1 MKKQKKSEQE
11 ILSIL
16 AKEIHNSSGYIG
28 GEIVSRRKKSLE
40 YYLGNPLGN
49 EQEGRSQVV
58 SNDVMDTVE
67 SLMPSLM
74 KIFTSG
80 DNVFACEGV
89 GPEDEEMARQ
99 ASDYINHIF
108 LKENNGFTS
117 LYTAFKDALIQKN
130 GILKV
135 YWDDSS
141 KTEREEYTRLTDDE
155 FTDLVEDSEVSV
167 THHSEYKESITDDRG
182 KEIDKVTLHDV
193 VIHRTKLYGRVRID
207 PVPPEEFLIERR
219 CKDIDSA
226 NFVAHRVNK
235 TKSELV
241 EMGYD
246 PDLVYSLP
254 TGNSENFSED
264 VFVRHQNIDFG
275 SGESS
280 GDKST
285 DTVLIHECYIRM
297 DADGDGK
304 AELLKVCVAGDGKK
318 LLDATEV
325 DTIPFISMTP
335 VIMPHR
341 FHGRSIAEL
350 VEDIQLIKS
359 TVMRQMLDNMY
370 LTNNNRV
377 AIQDGQVAMDDLL
390 TNRPGGIVRTKQP
403 PQNVMMPI
411 QAQPITEQASGMLGY
426 LDSVKESRTGV
437 SKTSQGLNADS
448 LNNKTATGMNQV
460 LTQSQMRMELIARI
474 FAETGVKD
482 LALKI
487 FELICKYQQKE
498 KIVRIRGK
506 YIPMRPY
513 EWKDRVNVTIH
524 VGLGTGSKEQQLIL
538 VNAILERQMQAI
550 NLQQNVYGP
559 MVNLRNIYNSL
570 KKLVENAG
578 LNSIEPF
585 FMDPDV
591 GAAQMPQLPPKP
603 PTEFEKVTLAQ
614 VQGENQRAQLKAET
628 EVKRIEAMMRQ
639 HLLDFELK
647 IKEIELKYGSK
658 IDELELKRRSMLE
671 QEDLKSSGNLM
682 KEIVKG
688 QDQFFNTQQQINGQQ
703 GKTSQGRQESRA
715 APKRSPA

>member
-1 MKKQKKSEQE
+1 MKNKKSNQE
-11 ILSIL
+11 ILSVVSR
-16 AKEIHNSSGYIG
+16 EIHNASGYIG
-28 GEIVSRRKKSLE
+28 GELVSARKKSLE
-40 YYLGNPLGN
+40 YYLGEPLGN

-58 SNDVMDTVE
+58 SNDVLDTVE

-74 KIFTSG
+74 RIFTSG
-80 DNVFACEGV
+80 DNVFNCEGM

-99 ASDYINHIF
+99 CSDYLNYIF
-108 LKENNGFTS
+108 YKENDGFLC

-135 YWDDSS
+135 YWDDAE
-141 KTEREEYTRLTDDE
+141 KIEREEYKRLTEDE
-155 FTDLVEDSEVSV
+155 FNDLVSLDMIKVSAH
-167 THHSEYKESITDDRG
+167 TAYKEPITDESG
-182 KEIDKVTLHDV
+182 KEIDKITLHDV
-193 VIHRTKLYGRVRID
+193 VIHRTKIYGKVRIE

-219 CKDIDSA
+219 CKSIDTA
-226 NFVAHRVNK
+226 NFVCHRVNK
-235 TKSELV
+235 TRTELI

-246 PDLVYSLP
+246 KDLVDSLP
-254 TGNSENFSED
+254 TGDGDFYSED
-264 VFVRHQNIDFG
+264 KFTRHQNVDF
-275 SGESS
+275 SHGESD

-285 DTVLIHECYIRM
+285 QDILIHECYVRM
-297 DADGDGK
+297 DVDGDGK
-304 AELLKVCVAGDGKK
+304 AELLKICVAGDGKK
-318 LLDATEV
+318 LLDIEEI
-325 DTIPFISMTP
+325 DTMPFVSMTP

-341 FHGRSIAEL
+341 FYGRSIAEL

-377 AIQDGQVAMDDLL
+377 AVQDGQVSMDDLL

-411 QAQPITEQASGMLGY
+411 QAQPITEQASGMLAY
-426 LDSVKESRTGV
+426 LDSVKETRTGV
-437 SKTSQGLNADS
+437 SRQSQGLDSNALS
-448 LNNKTATGMNQV
+448 STATGQNQN

-474 FAETGVKD
+474 FAETGVRD

-487 FELICKYQQKE
+487 FELVCKYQQKE

-513 EWKDRVNVTIH
+513 EWKDRVNVTIQ

-538 VNAILERQMQAI
+538 MNAILERQMQAI
-550 NLQQNVYGP
+550 NLQQNVFGP

-570 KKLVENAG
+570 KKLIENAG
-578 LNSIEPF
+578 LNGIEPY

-628 EVKRIEAMMRQ
+628 EAKGLEGKMRQ
-639 HLLDFELK
+639 ALLDYELA
-647 IKEIELKYGSK
+647 IKEMELKYNTK

-671 QEDLKSSGNLM
+671 QTDLNKSGDLM
-682 KEIVKG
+682 KQMIQG
-688 QDQFFNTQQQINGQQ
+688 QQQFFKNGQRDTNK
-703 GKTSQGRQESRA
+703 GGQESSA
-715 APKRSPA
+715 TAGRSPSKKSI

>member
-1 MKKQKKSEQE
+1 MKKSQQE

-16 AKEIHNSSGYIG
+16 AREIHSSSGYIG
-28 GEIVSRRKKSLE
+28 GELVSRRKKSLE
-40 YYLGNPLGN
+40 YYLGMPLGN

-80 DNVFACEGV
+80 DNVFACEGT

-99 ASDYINHIF
+99 CSDYINYIF

-130 GILKV
+130 GILKI
-135 YWDDSS
+135 YWDDSQ

-155 FTDLVEDSEVSV
+155 FDDLVSDPQVKVSN
-167 THHSEYKESITDDRG
+167 HSKYKESITDDRG
-182 KEIDKVTLHDV
+182 KEIDKIELHDV
-193 VIHRTKLYGRVRID
+193 VIHRTKLYGQVRIE

-219 CKDIDSA
+219 CKDINSA
-226 NFVAHRVNK
+226 NFVCHRTNK
-235 TKSELV
+235 TKTELI

-246 PDLVYSLP
+246 RDLVEGLP
-254 TGNSENFSED
+254 TGDTDYFTED
-264 VFVRHQNIDFG
+264 KFTRHQNIDFSHG
-275 SGESS
+275 LSD

-285 DTVLIHECYIRM
+285 NDVLVHECYIKM
-297 DADGDGK
+297 DIDDDGK
-304 AELLKVCVAGDGKK
+304 SELCKITVAGDAKK
-318 LLDATEV
+318 LLDIEEV
-325 DTIPFISMTP
+325 DSMPFISMTP

-411 QAQPITEQASGMLGY
+411 PAQPITEQASGMLAY
-426 LDSVKESRTGV
+426 LDAVKETRTGV
-437 SKTSQGLNADS
+437 SKTSQGLNPDS
-448 LNNKTATGMNQV
+448 LNNNTATGMNQV

-487 FELICKYQQKE
+487 FELVCKYQQKE

-513 EWKDRVNVTIH
+513 EWKDRVNVTVH
-524 VGLGTGSKEQQLIL
+524 VGLGSGSKEQQLIL
-538 VNAILERQMQAI
+538 INAILERQMQAI
-550 NLQQNVYGP
+550 NLQQNVFGP

-585 FMDPDV
+585 FMDPEV
-591 GAAQMPQLPPKP
+591 GQAQMPQLPPKP
-603 PTEFEKVTLAQ
+603 PSEFEKVTLAQ

-628 EVKRIEAMMRQ
+628 EIKRIEAQMRQ
-639 HLLDFELK
+639 NLLDFELK

-658 IDELELKRRSMLE
+658 IDEQELKRRSMLE

-715 APKRSPA
+715 TPKRSPT

>member
-1 MKKQKKSEQE
+1 MAKSEKD
-11 ILSIL
+11 IL
-16 AKEIHNSSGYIG
+16 AVLGREIHNASGFIG
-28 GEIVSRRKKSLE
+28 GELVSRRKKSLE
-40 YYLGNPLGN
+40 YYLGMPLGN

-58 SNDVMDTVE
+58 SNDVLDTVE

-74 KIFTSG
+74 RIFTAG
-80 DNVFACEGV
+80 DNVFSCEGV
-89 GPEDEEMARQ
+89 GPEDDEMARQ
-99 ASDYINHIF
+99 CSDYLNYIF
-108 LKENNGFTS
+108 YKENNGFLA
-117 LYTAFKDALIQKN
+117 LYSAFKDALIQKN

-135 YWDDSS
+135 YWDDSQ

-155 FTDLVEDSEVSV
+155 FNDLVADPQVKV
-167 THHSEYKESITDDRG
+167 KNHSEYEEPITDDQG
-182 KEIDKVTLHDV
+182 KELDKVLLHDV
-193 VIHRTKLYGRVRID
+193 VIHRTRLYGQVKIE
-207 PVPPEEFLIERR
+207 PVPPEEFLISRR
-219 CKDIDSA
+219 SKDINSA
-226 NFVAHRVNK
+226 SFVCHRTNK
-235 TKSELV
+235 TKTELV

-246 PDLVYSLP
+246 KDLVEGLP
-254 TGNSENFSED
+254 TGDTDFFTED
-264 VFVRHQNIDFG
+264 KFVRHQNVDFSHG
-275 SGESS
+275 SNE

-285 DTVLIHECYIRM
+285 NDVLVYECYVKM
-297 DADGDGK
+297 DVNEDGK
-304 AELLKVCVAGDGKK
+304 AELLKITTAGSGTGKMI
-318 LLDATEV
+318 DMEEV
-325 DTIPFISMTP
+325 DNIPFISMTP

-341 FHGRSIAEL
+341 FHGRSVSEL

-377 AIQDGQVAMDDLL
+377 AVQDGQVAMDDLL

-403 PQNVMMPI
+403 PSNVMMPLP
-411 QAQPITEQASGMLGY
+411 AQPITEQASGMLAY
-426 LDSVKESRTGV
+426 LDSVKETRTGI
-437 SKTSQGLNADS
+437 TRQSQGLDS
-448 LNNKTATGMNQV
+448 NTLNKTATGQNQI

-487 FELICKYQQKE
+487 FELVCKYQQKE

-513 EWKDRVNVTIH
+513 EWKDRVNVTVQ

-538 VNAILERQMQAI
+538 LNAILERQMQAI
-550 NLQQNVYGP
+550 NLQQNVFGP

-578 LNSIEPF
+578 LNGIEPY

-614 VQGENQRAQLKAET
+614 VQGENQRAQLNANVTLKE
-628 EVKRIEAMMRQ
+628 IEGRMRQ
-639 HLLDFELK
+639 QLLDFEIK
-647 IKEIELKYGSK
+647 IKELELKYGSK

-671 QEDLKSSGNLM
+671 TEDLKKSGDLM

-688 QDQFFNTQQQINGQQ
+688 QQQFFGDEQNRTADKKGQ
-703 GKTSQGRQESRA
+703 TSPGPTTGST
-715 APKRSPA
+715 S

>member
-28 GEIVSRRKKSLE
+28 GEIVARRKKSLE

-99 ASDYINHIF
+99 ASDYLNHIF
-108 LKENNGFTS
+108 LKENNGFTA

-135 YWDDSS
+135 YWDDSQ

-155 FTDLVEDSEVSV
+155 FNDLVSDVQVKVSN
-167 THHSEYKESITDDRG
+167 HSEYKEPITDDVG
-182 KEIDKVTLHDV
+182 KEIDKIVLHDV

-235 TKSELV
+235 TKTELI
-241 EMGYD
+241 EMGYH
-246 PDLVYSLP
+246 PDVVYSLP
-254 TGNSENFSED
+254 TGDGETYSED
-264 VFVRHQNIDFG
+264 KFVRHQNIDFG
-275 SGESS
+275 RGEST

-285 DTVLIHECYIRM
+285 DMVLIHECYIKM
-297 DADGDGK
+297 DADGDGV

-318 LLDATEV
+318 LLDVEEV

-437 SKTSQGLNADS
+437 SKTSQGLNADA

-482 LALKI
+482 LALKM
-487 FELICKYQQKE
+487 FELVCKYQQKE

-538 VNAILERQMQAI
+538 LNAILERQMQAI
-550 NLQQNVYGP
+550 NLQQNVFGP

-614 VQGENQRAQLKAET
+614 VQGENQRAQLKAQVE
-628 EVKRIEAMMRQ
+628 EKRIEAQMRQ
-639 HLLDFELK
+639 ELLEFELK
-647 IKEIELKYGSK
+647 IKEIELQYGTK

-671 QEDLKSSGNLM
+671 QTDLQKSGDLM
-682 KEIVKG
+682 KEIIKG
-688 QDQFFNTQQQINGQQ
+688 QQQFFNGKGQTNTP
-703 GKTSQGRQESRA
+703 GETSRS
-715 APKRSPA
+715 APKRSPAKTGV

>member
-1 MKKQKKSEQE
+1 MKSEKD
-11 ILSIL
+11 ILSVL
-16 AKEIHNSSGYIG
+16 SREIHNASGFIG
-28 GEIVSRRKKSLE
+28 GELVSRRKKSLE
-40 YYLGNPLGN
+40 YYLGMPLGN
-49 EQEGRSQVV
+49 EQEGRSQVI
-58 SNDVMDTVE
+58 SNDVLDTVE

-74 KIFTSG
+74 RIFTSG
-80 DNVFACEGV
+80 DNVFNCEGT
-89 GPEDEEMARQ
+89 GPEDDEMARQ
-99 ASDYINHIF
+99 CSDYLNYIF
-108 LKENNGFTS
+108 YKENNGFLA
-117 LYTAFKDALIQKN
+117 LYSAFKDALIQKN

-135 YWDDSS
+135 YWDDSQ

-155 FTDLVEDSEVSV
+155 FNDLVSDPQVKV
-167 THHSEYKESITDDRG
+167 KNHSEYEEPITDDQG
-182 KEIDKVTLHDV
+182 KELDKVTLHDV
-193 VIHRTKLYGRVRID
+193 VIHRTRLYGQVRIE
-207 PVPPEEFLIERR
+207 PVPPEEFLISRR
-219 CKDIDSA
+219 SKDINSA
-226 NFVAHRVNK
+226 NFVCHRTNK
-235 TKSELV
+235 TRTELV

-246 PDLVYSLP
+246 KDLVEGLP
-254 TGNSENFSED
+254 TGDTDFFTED
-264 VFVRHQNIDFG
+264 KFVRHQNVDFSHG
-275 SGESS
+275 ASE

-285 DTVLIHECYIRM
+285 NDILIYECYIKM
-297 DADGDGK
+297 DVNEDGK
-304 AELLKVCVAGDGKK
+304 AELLKITTAGSGTGKII
-318 LLDATEV
+318 DMEEV
-325 DTIPFISMTP
+325 DNFPFVSMTP

-341 FHGRSIAEL
+341 FHGRSISEL

-377 AIQDGQVAMDDLL
+377 AVQDGQVAMDDLL

-403 PQNVMMPI
+403 PSNVMMPLP
-411 QAQPITEQASGMLGY
+411 AQPITEQASGMLSY
-426 LDSVKESRTGV
+426 LDSVKETRTGI
-437 SKTSQGLNADS
+437 TRQSQGLDS
-448 LNNKTATGMNQV
+448 NTLNKTATGQNQI

-487 FELICKYQQKE
+487 FELVCKYQQKE

-513 EWKDRVNVTIH
+513 EWKDRVNVTVQ

-538 VNAILERQMQAI
+538 MNAILERQMQAI
-550 NLQQNVYGP
+550 NLQQNVFGP

-578 LNSIEPF
+578 LNGIEPY

-614 VQGENQRAQLKAET
+614 VQGENQRAQLNANVTLKE
-628 EVKRIEAMMRQ
+628 IEGRMRQ
-639 HLLDFELK
+639 QLLDFEIK
-647 IKEIELKYGSK
+647 IKELELKYGSK

-671 QEDLKSSGNLM
+671 QADLNKSGDLM

-688 QDQFFNTQQQINGQQ
+688 QQQFFGDEQNRRTDQKGQASP
-703 GKTSQGRQESRA
+703 GPTTGSTS
-715 APKRSPA
+715 

>member
-1 MKKQKKSEQE
+1 MKKSKQE
-11 ILSIL
+11 ILSIVS
-16 AKEIHNSSGYIG
+16 KEIHNASGYIG
-28 GEIVSRRKKSLE
+28 GELVARRKKSLE
-40 YYLGNPLGN
+40 YYLGMPLGN
-49 EQEGRSQVV
+49 EQEGKSQVI

-67 SLMPSLM
+67 SLMPPLM

-80 DNVFACEGV
+80 DNVFSCEGV

-99 ASDYINHIF
+99 CSDYINHIF

-117 LYTAFKDALIQKN
+117 LYSAFKDALIQKN
-130 GILKV
+130 GILKI
-135 YWDDSS
+135 YWDNSN
-141 KTEREEYTRLTDDE
+141 KTEREEYTKLTDDE
-155 FTDLVEDSEVSV
+155 FNNLVSDEEVKV
-167 THHSEYKESITDDRG
+167 QNHTEYKEPIVDDQGEQLDEITF
-182 KEIDKVTLHDV
+182 HDV
-193 VIHRTKLYGRVRID
+193 VIQRTRMYGQVRID
-207 PVPPEEFLIERR
+207 PIPPEEFLIERR
-219 CKDIDSA
+219 CKSIDTA
-226 NFVAHRVNK
+226 NFIAHRTNK
-235 TKSELV
+235 TKTELI

-246 PDLVYSLP
+246 RDLVDSLP
-254 TGNSENFSED
+254 TGDPDYFTED
-264 VFVRHQNIDFG
+264 KFVRHQNIDF
-275 SGESS
+275 SHGETD

-285 DTVLIHECYIRM
+285 QDVLLHECYVRM
-297 DADGDGK
+297 DVNDDGK
-304 AELLKVCVAGDGKK
+304 AELLKICVAGDAKK
-318 LLDATEV
+318 ILDIEEI
-325 DTIPFISMTP
+325 DTMPFISMTP

-390 TNRPGGIVRTKQP
+390 TNRPGGIVRTKQQ

-411 QAQPITEQASGMLGY
+411 VSQPITEQASGMLAY

-437 SKTSQGLNADS
+437 SKTAQGLNSDS

-487 FELICKYQQKE
+487 FELVCKYQQKE
-498 KIVRIRGK
+498 KIIRIRGK

-513 EWKDRVNVTIH
+513 EWKDRVNITVQ

-538 VNAILERQMQAI
+538 MNAILERQMQAI
-550 NLQQNVYGP
+550 NLQQNAFGP

-578 LNSIEPF
+578 LNSIEPY

-591 GAAQMPQLPPKP
+591 GASQMPQLPPKP

-614 VQGENQRAQLKAET
+614 VQGENQRAQLKADT
-628 EVKRIEAMMRQ
+628 ELKGIEAKMRQ
-639 HLLDFELK
+639 SLLDFELQ
-647 IKEIELKYGSK
+647 IKELELKYGMK
-658 IDELELKRRSMLE
+658 IDEADIKRRSML
-671 QEDLKSSGNLM
+671 QEHNVKSTGDIM

-688 QDQFFNTQQQINGQQ
+688 QNQFFNNGQRNTNQ
-703 GKTSQGRQESRA
+703 AGQESRTTSE
-715 APKRSPA
+715 RSPAKDSI

>member
-1 MKKQKKSEQE
+1 MKKKKQEKSEQE

-28 GEIVSRRKKSLE
+28 GEIVARRKKSLE

-99 ASDYINHIF
+99 ASDYLNHIF
-108 LKENNGFTS
+108 LKENNGFTA

-155 FTDLVEDSEVSV
+155 FTDLVEDQEVSV
-167 THHSEYKESITDDRG
+167 THHSEYKEPITDDRG

-235 TKSELV
+235 TKTELI
-241 EMGYD
+241 EMGYH
-246 PDLVYSLP
+246 PDLVYDLP
-254 TGNSENFSED
+254 TGDGETYSED
-264 VFVRHQNIDFG
+264 KFIRHQNIDFG
-275 SGESS
+275 KGESA

-297 DADGDGK
+297 DADGDGR
-304 AELLKVCVAGDGKK
+304 AELIKACVAGDGKK
-318 LLDATEV
+318 LLDVTEV

-437 SKTSQGLNADS
+437 SKTSQGLNADA

-482 LALKI
+482 LALKM

-538 VNAILERQMQAI
+538 LNAILERQMQAI

-585 FMDPDV
+585 FMDPEV

-614 VQGENQRAQLKAET
+614 VQGENQRAQLKAQVE
-628 EVKRIEAMMRQ
+628 EKRIEAQMRQ
-639 HLLDFELK
+639 ELLEFELK
-647 IKEIELKYGSK
+647 IKEIELQYGTK

-671 QEDLKSSGNLM
+671 QSDLQKSGDLM
-682 KEIVKG
+682 KEIIKG
-688 QDQFFNTQQQINGQQ
+688 QQQFFNGKGQTNTP
-703 GKTSQGRQESRA
+703 GETSGS
-715 APKRSPA
+715 APKRSPAKTGV

>member
-1 MKKQKKSEQE
+1 MKKTEQE
-11 ILSIL
+11 ILAIL
-16 AKEIHNSSGYIG
+16 SREIHNASGFIG
-28 GEIVSRRKKSLE
+28 GELVNRRKKSLS
-40 YYLGNPLGN
+40 YYLGQSLGN

-58 SNDVMDTVE
+58 SNDVLDTVE
-67 SLMPSLM
+67 SLMPALM
-74 KIFTSG
+74 RIFTAG
-80 DNVFACEGV
+80 DNVFQCEGT
-89 GPEDEEMARQ
+89 GPEDDEMARQ
-99 ASDYINHIF
+99 CSDYLNYVF
-108 LKENNGFTS
+108 YKENDGFVA
-117 LYTAFKDALIQKN
+117 LYSAFKDALIQKN

-135 YWDDSS
+135 YWDDSA

-155 FTDLVEDSEVSV
+155 FNDLVSDPQVEVSNH
-167 THHSEYKESITDDRG
+167 TDYEEPITDDRG
-182 KEIDKVTLHDV
+182 KEVDKVKLHDV
-193 VIHRTKLYGRVRID
+193 VIHRTKLYGQVRIE

-219 CKDIDSA
+219 CKSIDSA
-226 NFVAHRVNK
+226 NFVCHRTNK
-235 TKSELV
+235 TRSELI
-241 EMGYD
+241 EMGFD
-246 PDLVYSLP
+246 RDVVEGLP
-254 TGNSENFSED
+254 TGDPDYFTED
-264 VFVRHQNIDFG
+264 KFVRHQNVDF
-275 SGESS
+275 SHGETD

-285 DTVLIHECYIRM
+285 NDILVYESYIKM
-297 DADGDGK
+297 DANGDGK
-304 AELLKVCVAGDGKK
+304 AELLKITSAGSGTGKI
-318 LLDATEV
+318 LDLTEV
-325 DTIPFISMTP
+325 DTIPFISITP

-341 FHGRSIAEL
+341 FHGRSVAEL

-411 QAQPITEQASGMLGY
+411 QAQPITEQASGMLAY
-426 LDSVKESRTGV
+426 LDSVKETRTGV
-437 SKTSQGLNADS
+437 TRQSQGLDADT
-448 LNNKTATGMNQV
+448 LNKTATGQNQI

-487 FELICKYQQKE
+487 FELVCKYQNKE

-513 EWKDRVNVTIH
+513 EWKDRVNVSVT

-538 VNAILERQMQAI
+538 LHSILQKQMEAI

-559 MVNLRNIYNSL
+559 MVNLRNVYNTL
-570 KKLVENAG
+570 KKLIENAG
-578 LNSIEPF
+578 LNGVEPY

-591 GAAQMPQLPPKP
+591 GAAQMPKLPPKP

-628 EVKRIEAMMRQ
+628 EVKRIEATMRQ
-639 HLLDFELK
+639 ALLDFEIK
-647 IKEIELKYGSK
+647 IKELELQYGGK

-671 QEDLKSSGNLM
+671 QEDLKSSGGLM
-682 KEIVKG
+682 KEIIKG
-688 QDQFFNTQQQINGQQ
+688 QQQFFNDKHNGQANKGGQ
-703 GKTSQGRQESRA
+703 TSSPTPR
-715 APKRSPA
+715 RSPAKTSV